1 MDETEK
7 IQSELGLW
15 YDFISGN
22 ENAFRIIYDH
32 YVQELFRF
40 GLHFSKS
47 EDLVLDAIHDLFI
60 DLYNYRPQL
69 KSANSIKHYLLLSL
83 KRKIFRLQGEES
95 RYLSFDSE
103 EIPFSYSLTY
113 SDEENNGNDDDRL
126 KLLEK
131 AMAELSDRQR
141 EAIYLRYVSG
151 LSYEELGEILQLNYQ
166 SARNLIHRGMEKL
179 RKCYQKK
186 LLCMLHILFSS

>member
-7 IQSELGLW
+7 IQCEAKLW
-15 YDFISGN
+15 DDFISGN
-22 ENAFRIIYDH
+22 VNAFRIIYDR

-69 KSANSIKHYLLLSL
+69 KSGNNIKRYLFLSL

-103 EIPFSYSLTY
+103 KISFSYFLTS
-113 SDEENNGNDDDRL
+113 SDEESNGNNKL

-151 LSYEELGEILQLNYQ
+151 LSYEELSEVLQLNYQ

-186 LLCMLHILFSS
+186 LVSLLYLLFSS